1 VAALLDVIGAMV
13 LGGMLLL
20 NVLNAQS
27 IMAENSS
34 MFQGDVLVQ
43 EMLISQV
50 QAVEGEFRNMGY
62 GVPQGTR
69 SIISATDTSITFL
82 IDASPRDGKVDTV
95 SYSTGPT
102 SELSGTQNEM
112 DRYLRRVVHWFNG
125 TLENGNVGV
134 VTYFHV
140 RYIDATQDTIA
151 TPVTGTNLN
160 RIKEVEISMEV
171 QNPYALY
178 RPRNMVYAGERDAL
192 FSTSYWQQ
200 TRLASQNFK
209 R

>member
-1 VAALLDVIGAMV
+1 
-13 LGGMLLL
+13 
-20 NVLNAQS
+20 
-27 IMAENSS
+27 
-34 MFQGDVLVQ
+34 
-43 EMLISQV
+43 
-50 QAVEGEFRNMGY
+50 
-62 GVPQGTR
+62 
-69 SIISATDTSITFL
+69 
-82 IDASPRDGKVDTV
+82 
-95 SYSTGPT
+95 
-102 SELSGTQNEM
+102 M
-112 DRYLRRVVHWFNG
+112 DRFLRRSVRWFNG
-125 TLENGNVGV
+125 TVENGNVGV

-151 TPVTGTNLN
+151 TPVTGTDLN